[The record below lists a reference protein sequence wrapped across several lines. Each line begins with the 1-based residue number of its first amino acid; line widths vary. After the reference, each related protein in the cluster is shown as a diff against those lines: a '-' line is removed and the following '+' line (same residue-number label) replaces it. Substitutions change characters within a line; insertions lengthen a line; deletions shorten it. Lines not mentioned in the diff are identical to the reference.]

1 MPDNGDGWQGQYEQ
15 YVRPEPRETPS
26 RNDRG
31 APLNRSDQPWSG
43 SLDRQSPPRQAPF
56 RAQDERP
63 ATGPASS
70 VDGTPSRQSPQ
81 SLRSEAEAS
90 QRRDNDTS
98 DGASRDG
105 PPSPQSSHQSSQSQK
120 EGSQRRK
127 KKHRNRENESS
138 RSESK
143 RSSGGSIGIRR
154 WTTDELAET
163 KKSPPSPTP
172 SRKSDTPS
180 RSRWGRWLAGTAAQA
195 SPSGGRSRQSGG
207 SESRP
212 TQSSRGEAASDAG
225 DRQPR
230 SDRSHART
238 ASSETAPNANILSMI
253 AEEDSVRTAPSQG
266 SASRGRPGSPGQVSI
281 HYGDVVVYPAES
293 RRPTSSTR
301 QERSSQ
307 GSGHSAE
314 DLVRDAP
321 PREPATADRR
331 GRSRPT
337 SIHYGDVVVYPAN
350 LRRSTSSTRRERS
363 SQGSERSEDFV
374 RDAPPRQPATAD
386 TRERS
391 RQRSRQLTRLQYV
404 PPTCETVCD
413 EGDVVMS
420 GGLGAASETG

>member
-1 MPDNGDGWQGQYEQ
+1 MCGILQDDPDPLPLSQNPNYRPVNYRPCGPNPNLPQRAAFPPRNIRDAALRRQRDDDGEANRTSRLPDNGDGWQGQYEQ

-143 RSSGGSIGIRR
+143 RSSGGRNQTHLVAVDGAVGWPGPQHR
-154 WTTDELAET
+154 L
-163 KKSPPSPTP
+163 
-172 SRKSDTPS
+172 
-180 RSRWGRWLAGTAAQA
+180 AQA
-195 SPSGGRSRQSGG
+195 VA
-207 SESRP
+207 EVVKAV
-212 TQSSRGEAASDAG
+212 EAKVVLPKA
-225 DRQPR
+225 
-230 SDRSHART
+230 
-238 ASSETAPNANILSMI
+238 
-253 AEEDSVRTAPSQG
+253 
-266 SASRGRPGSPGQVSI
+266 
-281 HYGDVVVYPAES
+281 VVVKQPVMLAIAS
-293 RRPTSSTR
+293 PDLIAPTLGR
-301 QERSSQ
+301 QVAKHLPMPISC
-307 GSGHSAE
+307 
-314 DLVRDAP
+314 P
-321 PREPATADRR
+321 
-331 GRSRPT
+331 
-337 SIHYGDVVVYPAN
+337 
-350 LRRSTSSTRRERS
+350 
-363 SQGSERSEDFV
+363 
-374 RDAPPRQPATAD
+374 
-386 TRERS
+386 
-391 RQRSRQLTRLQYV
+391 
-404 PPTCETVCD
+404 
-413 EGDVVMS
+413 
-420 GGLGAASETG
+420 